1 MTKALEAVLRKV
13 ARLPESAQD
22 SLAAAI
28 RAEIDAEGLWEE
40 QLASS
45 RETLAALADKALDEH
60 RAGRTR
66 PLDLRPR

>member
-1 MTKALEAVLRKV
+1 MTKALEAVLREV

-28 RAEIDAEGLWEE
+28 RAEIDAEALWDE

-45 RETLAALADKALDEH
+45 TETLAELADKALDEH